1 MTILQVKSIVADVLV
16 AGMLVTS
23 ACARLTPPPP
33 LEATPAQP
41 AQAGETI
48 ALPEPRLQGEMS
60 VEEAIKGRRSE
71 RDFKDQPLNIEQVS
85 QLLWAAQGITE
96 DDGFKRAAPSA
107 GATYPLDVYLV
118 VGEKGVDGLQAGI
131 YHYQVR
137 EHALRLLTGGD
148 VRTVL
153 ATACVSQMFI
163 ADAPITMVIT
173 AEYARTTGR
182 YGERGVRYVHMEAGH
197 VGQNIYLQAEALGL
211 GTVVIGAFIDEE
223 VSRLLRLPKEHEPL
237 CVMPVGYHH

>member
-1 MTILQVKSIVADVLV
+1 MTTLQVTSIVAGVLV

-23 ACARLTPPPP
+23 ACARLTPPPL

-71 RDFKDQPLNIEQVS
+71 RDFKDQPMNIEQVS

-96 DDGFKRAAPSA
+96 GEGFKRAAPSA

-118 VGEKGVDGLQAGI
+118 VGENGVDGLQAGV

-137 EHALRLLTGGD
+137 EHALRLLTGSD
-148 VRTVL
+148 VRAPL

-163 ADAPITMVIT
+163 ADTPITMVIT

-182 YGERGVRYVHMEAGH
+182 YGERGVRYVHTEAGH

-211 GTVVIGAFIDEE
+211 GTVVIGAFIDKE
-223 VSRLLRLPKEHEPL
+223 VSGLLHLPETHEPL
-237 CVMPVGYHH
+237 YVMPVGFHH